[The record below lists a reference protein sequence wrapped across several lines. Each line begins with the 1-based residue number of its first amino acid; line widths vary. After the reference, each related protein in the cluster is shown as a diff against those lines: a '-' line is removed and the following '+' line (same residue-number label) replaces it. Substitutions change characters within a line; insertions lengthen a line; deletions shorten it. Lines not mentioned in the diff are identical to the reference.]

1 MNRRRS
7 PLRTLTIQTVT
18 TFGTL
23 CAVLGGLPSAPRAK
37 TIDRVVAVVNDEIV
51 TQTEL
56 EDLSGPIMRQVDTIS
71 DPVAREQQRS
81 KQLRF
86 ALEDIVGQRL
96 ITQEAQKHK
105 LHVTV
110 DEVDNYLAR
119 IKKQQGWDD
128 KQLETYLMV
137 QGTTLVSFRQQTREQ
152 LLRNKVVMNLIGD
165 RIRVSEGDV
174 AEYYK
179 SKLTELHNQFELDA
193 AHIAL
198 KLSDDATPAEE
209 AAVRQQA
216 MEILKRAQAGEDF
229 EALAKQYSQAPGAE
243 NGGRLG
249 ALRKGSLDPGFE
261 DVAFS
266 LADGAVG
273 GPVRSAFGY
282 HIIKALGRKQLPTPP
297 LEEVKSELQRE
308 LMDKRQ
314 KEEVAKWV
322 QELKKKA
329 FIEMRL

>member
-1 MNRRRS
+1 LKR
-7 PLRTLTIQTVT
+7 LL
-18 TFGTL
+18 L
-23 CAVLGGLPSAPRAK
+23 CSLLLAPAVAPAR
-37 TIDRVVAVVNDEIV
+37 ILDRVVAVVNDEII
-51 TQTEL
+51 TSTEL
-56 EDLSGPIMRQVDTIS
+56 EDISTPVLRQVDSIP
-71 DPVAREQQRS
+71 DPVVREQQRS

-86 ALEDIVGQRL
+86 ALEDLVGQRL

-137 QGTTLVSFRQQTREQ
+137 QGTTLVSFRQQTRDQ
-152 LLRNKVVMNLIGD
+152 LLRNKVVMSLIGD
-165 RIRVSEGDV
+165 RIRVSDGDV

-198 KLSDDATPAEE
+198 KVADDASPAEE
-209 AAVRQQA
+209 AAVKQQA
-216 MEILKRAQAGEDF
+216 TEILKRAQAGEDF
-229 EALAKQYSQAPGAE
+229 EALAKQYSQAPGADT
-243 NGGRLG
+243 GGHLG

-261 DVAFS
+261 EVAFG
-266 LADGAVG
+266 LPDGGIG
-273 GPVRSAFGY
+273 GPVRSAFGF
-282 HIIKALGRKQLPTPP
+282 HVIKAFARKQLPTPP
-297 LEEVKSELQRE
+297 LEEVKAELQRE
-308 LMDKRQ
+308 LMEKRQ
-314 KEEVAKWV
+314 REEVAKWV

-329 FIEMRL
+329 FIDVRL